1 MNEQNKSGFK
11 TFVKE
16 YWGCLLL
23 FVLALCM
30 FAYCLRGELQA
41 HLVYRQAQE
50 HGDLLA
56 MGEMRVNGNGE
67 IRQDHTIS
75 LPTGS
80 TMCGPYFDYE
90 AGSYVLSVTLH
101 AEEAVTDQTISV
113 TASGGTEQIGTYL
126 LQEGPN
132 LIQVDLEKD
141 VKQLEIVLRNEG
153 TGELEVQELTF
164 ESGFV
169 PGWEEQQEPE
179 VEQSSTEIEGIDLLS
194 DMKWTENANLEN
206 GILTLYK
213 GDYIYGPYLDLEAGE
228 YVIVLDC
235 DYDQKMGEL
244 TAQVTAENG
253 EIILATQT
261 VQPGENPIRFSVDDD
276 IKGMEIVLRNEIFDK
291 ICIYTIMLNQVK

>member
-67 IRQDHTIS
+67 IREDHTIS

-80 TMCGPYFDYE
+80 TMYGPYFDYE
-90 AGSYVLSVTLH
+90 AGSYVLSVTFH

-164 ESGFV
+164 VPGSV
-169 PGWEEQQEPE
+169 PGWEEQQELVDKQPSAE
-179 VEQSSTEIEGIDLLS
+179 TESIDLLP
-194 DMKWTENANLEN
+194 DMKWTENAAFEN
-206 GILTLYK
+206 GILTLYQ
-213 GDYIYGPYLDLEAGE
+213 GDYMYGPYVDLQAGD
-228 YVIVLDC
+228 YTIVLCC
-235 DYDQKMGEL
+235 DYDQQMGEL
-244 TAQVTAENG
+244 TMQVTAENG
-253 EIILATQT
+253 TEILKTQN
-261 VQPGENPIRFSVDDD
+261 VQPGTNKIEFSVEYY
-276 IKGMEIVLRNEIFDK
+276 IKGMEIVIRNEIYDMISIQK
-291 ICIYTIMLNQVK
+291 LQLSIR

>member
-56 MGEMRVNGNGE
+56 MGEMKVNGNGE
-67 IRQDHTIS
+67 IREDHTIS

-80 TMCGPYFDYE
+80 TMYGPYFDYE
-90 AGSYVLSVTLH
+90 AGSYVLSVTFH

-113 TASGGTEQIGTYL
+113 TASGGTEQIGTYP
-126 LQEGPN
+126 LQEGQN
-132 LIQVDLEKD
+132 SIQVDLEKD

-169 PGWEEQQEPE
+169 PGWGQQDPE
-179 VEQSSTEIEGIDLLS
+179 VEQSSAEIEGIDLLP
-194 DMKWTENANLEN
+194 DMKWTENAALKN
-206 GILTLYK
+206 GVLTLYQ
-213 GDYIYGPYLDLEAGE
+213 GDYMYGPYMDLQDGE
-228 YVIVLDC
+228 YTIVLCC
-235 DYDQKMGEL
+235 DYDQQMGEL
-244 TAQVTAENG
+244 TTQVTADNG
-253 EIILATQT
+253 KIILATQAMR
-261 VQPGENPIRFSVDDD
+261 PGENIIGFLVKDD
-276 IKGMEIVLRNEIFDK
+276 IKGMEIVLRNEIFDS
-291 ICIYTIMLNQVK
+291 ITISKAELNQER